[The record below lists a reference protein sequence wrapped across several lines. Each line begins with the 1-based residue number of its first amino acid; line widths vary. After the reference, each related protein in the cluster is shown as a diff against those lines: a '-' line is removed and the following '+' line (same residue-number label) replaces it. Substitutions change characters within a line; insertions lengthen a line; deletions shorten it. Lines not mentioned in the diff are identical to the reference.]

1 LVAEICGGFWLLWLI
16 NGGCGGWKELLAV
29 GYFWWEIKIK
39 KNKKYNI

>member
-1 LVAEICGGFWLLWLI
+1 VVVVVAGG
-16 NGGCGGWKELLAV
+16 KELLAV